1 MKIFTFLSA
10 LCLLFFTANAQTNP
24 CPVVGSNGFVV
35 NGAAPNCT
43 GKVIATVSSNIP
55 SDKSFSI
62 SVYVGDDVTG
72 RLIITSCFTIAGNSP
87 STAYETPTFSYP
99 CDSAITFVI
108 RRFTASNG
116 TCSGGECGPA
126 IRGRGP
132 SGGVLPVKLTNFFA
146 QRKANNVIISWRSE
160 SEINA
165 KEYQLERNTGAGF
178 VNINNTSARNTAA
191 SYTYNDNS
199 NQKNVSQYRL
209 KLVDNDGSFKYSN
222 IVAVKGSSSV
232 SDFLVF
238 PNPTANGSA
247 RVTIADVNEA
257 TTLQLIDFS
266 GRLVKNIPTNISTID
281 LAGLKNGTYLIRIT
295 NTETG
300 GVNTQKLIVAQ

>member
-10 LCLLFFTANAQTNP
+10 LCLLFFTANAQNVP
-24 CPVVGSNGFVV
+24 CPTVRSNGFVTITS
-35 NGAAPNCT
+35 APNCT
-43 GKVIATVSSNIP
+43 GKVVAAVSNNVP
-55 SDKSFSI
+55 SPKSFSI
-62 SVYVGDDVTG
+62 SVFVGSDTTG
-72 RLIITSCFTIAGNSP
+72 RLISSTCFTVPGNSID
-87 STAYETPTFSYP
+87 SVYETPTFSYP

-126 IRGRGP
+126 IIGRGP

-146 QRKANNVIISWRSE
+146 QRKANNVVISWRSE
-160 SEINA
+160 SETNA

-178 VNINNTSARNTAA
+178 VNIYNTSARNTAA
-191 SYTYNDNS
+191 SYTFNDNS

-266 GRLVKNIPTNISTID
+266 GRLVKNIPTNTSTID
-281 LAGLKNGTYLIRIT
+281 LTGLKNGTYLIRVT
-295 NTETG
+295 NIETG
-300 GVNTQKLIVAQ
+300 GVTTQKLIVAQ